1 MKKLVVTAQQR
12 ANALEALNVF
22 WPSIKPAQVAHHLRF
37 WREDEDEQDNYLDQ
51 PPGCGT
57 VACFGGWLE
66 WHTPF
71 RSQLG
76 LASDK
81 GEVEFEELLSLFGTT
96 GNAGG
101 FNIFAE
107 RNFGFPADFDFTGT
121 DHELVSNRL
130 RWLIENSE
138 VTE

>member
-1 MKKLVVTAQQR
+1 MNKIQVTPQQR

-22 WPSIKPAQVAHHLRF
+22 WPSVKPEQVADRLRF
-37 WREDEDEQDNYLDQ
+37 WREDEDEQVDYLDQ

-71 RSQLG
+71 RAQLG
-76 LASDK
+76 LAPDK
-81 GEVEFEELLSLFGTT
+81 GEADFEDLCGLFGTS
-96 GNAGG
+96 GSSEWL
-101 FNIFAE
+101 NIFAE
-107 RNFGFPADFDFTGT
+107 RGRLFPADEGFDGT
-121 DHELVSNRL
+121 DHELVSHRL

-138 VTE
+138 VVV